1 MAVPYW
7 IGVDLGGTKILVGLF
22 DDHFQVVARA
32 KQNTNYEEGGPAVFS
47 RIVTAVD
54 EVLRTGK
61 VEPSQV
67 KGMTLAVPGQI
78 VPRSTVVRYAPNL
91 NWRDFDLAPLFPPRW
106 TWPVVVENDVRMGTY
121 GEWTQGAAKGAQHV
135 FGLFAGTGVGGGLIL
150 NGQLYHGVNG
160 HAGEIGH
167 IIIGW
172 KNGVELE
179 AIAGRRNLM
188 NRARQVIADSPKT
201 VRKAW
206 KGLDP
211 TAFKSSEI
219 AGCRG
224 EERTD
229 HVVPGRRGGP
239 RHRRERR
246 NGREPPES
254 GSHRHRRRHDE
265 SSWPAVPRA
274 NLGDRPALR
283 SARGRPRTSA
293 ASWPPSATTRGSP
306 ALPRTRRS
314 DFRPEP
320 STECVSM
327 NPEWKNRYEV
337 MVEAA
342 RAAGELALGYF
353 DRNIVV
359 E

>member
-1 MAVPYW
+1 MAAPYW

-22 DDHFQVVARA
+22 DDNFQVVARA

-106 TWPVVVENDVRMGTY
+106 TWHVVVENDVRMGTY

-150 NGQLYHGVNG
+150 NGQLYHGANG

-219 AGCRG
+219 ADAV
-224 EERTD
+224 EK
-229 HVVPGRRGGP
+229 
-239 RHRRERR
+239 
-246 NGREPPES
+246 NEPIMS
-254 GSHRHRRRHDE
+254 YLVD
-265 SSWPAVPRA
+265 
-274 NLGDRPALR
+274 
-283 SARGRPRTSA
+283 
-293 ASWPPSATTRGSP
+293 
-306 ALPRTRRS
+306 
-314 DFRPEP
+314 
-320 STECVSM
+320 
-327 NPEWKNRYEV
+327 
-337 MVEAA
+337 EAA
-342 RAAGELALGYF
+342 RAIAASVGTVVNFLSPEVIVIGGGMTKALGAPFIERIWEIAQRYALPRATENVRCVMAALGDDAGITGAAAYAKERF
-353 DRNIVV
+353 SA
-359 E
+359 